1 MVLYRNPA
9 IGLDAAHDYRIMYE
23 ARAEPALSTRDSL
36 MISYNVNSEAVTTGC
51 VPMSAFT
58 NTVTQ
63 PRFISVPLAAFG
75 TARTCAGHT
84 ALPGPGG
91 ERPGGLPAHRAA
103 APVPV
108 VQFLELPG
116 RLPAGARAGVVHARP
131 GAGKVTL
138 SWPDAGL
145 GVRYQV
151 YLQGPTDIPAVTEYG
166 TGATLTGLRSGAYLA
181 RVVPVNFKEQTGRA
195 AKVTFTVP

>member
-1 MVLYRNPA
+1 MPPPGGGVSSGFSVVAIAGRYWLIQAGSEPGSQDIDAYPASEPWGPFGAGVVLYRNPA

-75 TARTCAGHT
+75 TAADM
-84 ALPGPGG
+84 
-91 ERPGGLPAHRAA
+91 
-103 APVPV
+103 
-108 VQFLELPG
+108 PG
-116 RLPAGARAGVVHARP
+116 RLPRPRSGRRAHRRVTRASCRGTRPSGSAP
-131 GAGKVTL
+131 GATRTAARRCRASPQAPCTPV
-138 SWPDAGL
+138 
-145 GVRYQV
+145 
-151 YLQGPTDIPAVTEYG
+151 PAPG
-166 TGATLTGLRSGAYLA
+166 RS
-181 RVVPVNFKEQTGRA
+181 R
-195 AKVTFTVP
+195 